1 MDFPSHIVSV
11 AGLISNGDGAILLVR
26 SPRRGWEFP
35 GGQVEVGETLTQ
47 ALVREVREEAGISL
61 SIGSL
66 VGIYS
71 NIRKPT
77 KIMFGF
83 LGQWL
88 EGDLSTSS
96 ESPETEWV
104 PRAESLRRI
113 THPAIYARLKD
124 MLDFSGNV
132 VYRAHTTDPYEVID
146 ERYL

>member
-1 MDFPSHIVSV
+1 
-11 AGLISNGDGAILLVR
+11 
-26 SPRRGWEFP
+26 
-35 GGQVEVGETLTQ
+35 
-47 ALVREVREEAGISL
+47 
-61 SIGSL
+61 
-66 VGIYS
+66 
-71 NIRKPT
+71 
-77 KIMFGF
+77 MFGF